1 MAFPSLAQID
11 PLLSFALFL
20 FAFSQAF
27 LLPFAL

>member
-1 MAFPSLAQID
+1 MALPSLAQID
-11 PLLSFALFL
+11 PLLPFTFFL